1 MVRALKKLGFV
12 NERQVGSHVRMVK
25 GTWRATVPMH
35 TPLRQPARSMST
47 RQPPMN
53 SMRFRMLA
61 EPWLKPSLLTDPIP
75 LTKIYWQ
82 SLE

>member
-35 TPLRQPARSMST
+35 TPTPTRPVDVNTATADELDAIQRRSDGKARAGLFG
-47 RQPPMN
+47 RA
-53 SMRFRMLA
+53 L
-61 EPWLKPSLLTDPIP
+61 
-75 LTKIYWQ
+75 
-82 SLE
+82 

>member
-35 TPLRQPARSMST
+35 TP
-47 RQPPMN
+47 PPPGTFQ
-53 SMRFRMLA
+53 SI
-61 EPWLKPSLLTDPIP
+61 LKQADITLEELLNA
-75 LTKIYWQ
+75 
-82 SLE
+82 